1 MCIID
6 WSSDVC
12 SSDLI
17 FPYSAR
23 AGTPAAKMPQVPGP
37 VRTERAARL
46 RAASATRLD
55 RWLASLVGTTQRLLV
70 EREDGSGHG
79 ESFAPIRIDGGG
91 EPGEIV
97 TVKTSGVV
105 DGMLEAVKA

>member
-1 MCIID
+1 
-6 WSSDVC
+6 
-12 SSDLI
+12 
-17 FPYSAR
+17 
-23 AGTPAAKMPQVPGP
+23 MPQVPVP
-37 VRTERAARL
+37 VRKERAARL

-91 EPGEIV
+91 EPGELV
-97 TVKTSGVV
+97 NVKKSGAV
-105 DGMLEAVKA
+105 DGMLEGRSEERRVGKGWVSTSRSGRSR